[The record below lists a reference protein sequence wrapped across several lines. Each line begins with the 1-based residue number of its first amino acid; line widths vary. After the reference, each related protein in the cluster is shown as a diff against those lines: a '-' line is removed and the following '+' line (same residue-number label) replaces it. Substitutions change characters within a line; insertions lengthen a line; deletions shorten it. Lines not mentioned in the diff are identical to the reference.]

1 MGSGGRPAMLSFE
14 ILAEQRI
21 VESLGRGDFDRLP
34 GAGKP
39 IDLTEDPL
47 VPEEARM
54 ANRILKNAGFAPPEV
69 ATRREIA
76 ELQAQLALLGDEA
89 RSLAVRRL
97 SLLMARLSMERGA
110 AVNLALESQYW
121 ERLKEKAA

>member
-1 MGSGGRPAMLSFE
+1 MLSFD

-21 VESLGRGDFDRLP
+21 VESLGRGDFDHLP